1 MDRIVNKIA
10 GLGVPGIMLM
20 VAISMTGLSGAAA
33 ITAALALLGPGGM
46 LGGIAFLLLAGAITS
61 ALTEFGFDAL
71 FKAVIKKLYKNGE
84 TKETIRRKIEKGPW
98 SKKLKAKAISDLSKL
113 QYKPLISQNNE

>member
-98 SKKLKAKAISDLSKL
+98 SKKLKAKDISDLGKL
-113 QYKPLISQNNE
+113 

>member
-33 ITAALALLGPGGM
+33 ITAALALLGPGGN
-46 LGGIAFLLLAGAITS
+46 AWWNRLLVVGWCGNFS
-61 ALTEFGFDAL
+61 FDRVW
-71 FKAVIKKLYKNGE
+71 F
-84 TKETIRRKIEKGPW
+84 
-98 SKKLKAKAISDLSKL
+98 
-113 QYKPLISQNNE
+113 

>member
-20 VAISMTGLSGAAA
+20 VAISMTGLSGAA

-46 LGGIAFLLLAGAITS
+46 LGGIAFLLLAGAVTS

-98 SKKLKAKAISDLSKL
+98 SKKLKAKAISDLEKL
-113 QYKPLISQNNE
+113 

>member
-46 LGGIAFLLLAGAITS
+46 LGGIAFLLLAGAVTS

-84 TKETIRRKIEKGPW
+84 TKETIRTKIEKGPW
-98 SKKLKAKAISDLSKL
+98 SKKLKAKAISNLEKL
-113 QYKPLISQNNE
+113 

>member
-46 LGGIAFLLLAGAITS
+46 LGGIAFLLAGAVTS

-98 SKKLKAKAISDLSKL
+98 SKKLKAKAISDLEKL
-113 QYKPLISQNNE
+113 

>member
-1 MDRIVNKIA
+1 MDKAVNKIA
-10 GLGVPGIMLM
+10 GLGVPGIMLV

-46 LGGIAFLLLAGAITS
+46 IGGIATLLIASAASS

-71 FKAVIKKLYKNGE
+71 FKAIIKKLYKQGE
-84 TKETIRRKIEKGPW
+84 TKETIRRKIEKGLW
-98 SKKLKAKAISDLSKL
+98 SNKLKAKAISDLNKL
-113 QYKPLISQNNE
+113 

>member
-1 MDRIVNKIA
+1 MDKVINKIA
-10 GLGVPGIMLM
+10 GAGVPCVML
-20 VAISMTGLSGAAA
+20 MTGLSGAAA

-98 SKKLKAKAISDLSKL
+98 SKKLKAKAISDLEKF
-113 QYKPLISQNNE
+113 

>member
-33 ITAALALLGPGGM
+33 ITAALALLGLRM
-46 LGGIAFLLLAGAITS
+46 LGGIAFLLLAGAVTS

-98 SKKLKAKAISDLSKL
+98 SKKLKAKAISDLEKL
-113 QYKPLISQNNE
+113 

>member
-1 MDRIVNKIA
+1 MDRIANKIA

-46 LGGIAFLLLAGAITS
+46 LGGIAFLLLADAIT
-61 ALTEFGFDAL
+61 
-71 FKAVIKKLYKNGE
+71 
-84 TKETIRRKIEKGPW
+84 
-98 SKKLKAKAISDLSKL
+98 
-113 QYKPLISQNNE
+113 

>member
-1 MDRIVNKIA
+1 MDKVINKIA
-10 GLGVPGIMLM
+10 GAGVPGVMLM

-46 LGGIAFLLLAGAITS
+46 LGGIAFLLLAGVITS

-98 SKKLKAKAISDLSKL
+98 SKKLKAKAISDLGKL
-113 QYKPLISQNNE
+113 KYKPLISQNNE

>member
-1 MDRIVNKIA
+1 MDKIINKVA
-10 GLGVPGIMLM
+10 GLGIPGVMLM

-46 LGGIAFLLLAGAITS
+46 LGGIVSLLVAGMIAS

-71 FKAVIKKLYKNGE
+71 FKAVIKKLYQKGE
-84 TKETIRRKIEKGPW
+84 TKETIKRKIEKGPW
-98 SKKLKAKAISDLSKL
+98 SKKLKAKAISDLEKL
-113 QYKPLISQNNE
+113 